1 MKSII
6 TFCAVI
12 LMTASVFAQSPNKMS
27 YQAVIRNSS
36 NVLVTSS
43 AVGMRI
49 SILQTSPSGTAVYV
63 ETQTPTTNANGL
75 VSIEIGG
82 GTVVLGSINTI
93 NWVNGPFF
101 IKTETDP
108 AGGSNYS
115 ITGTSQLLSVPYA
128 LYSATSGSS
137 IPGPQGPQGP
147 AGNNGAPGTQGAV
160 GPQGLQGPQGQAGA
174 TGPTGTQGP
183 IGLTGPAGPQGAIG
197 LTGAQGPQGPAGANG
212 INGADGKTVL
222 NGTSNPTSLIGN
234 NGDFYIN
241 TISNIIFGPKASG
254 QWPVVGVSLVG
265 PQGLTGT
272 TGASGPQGQAGATG
286 PTGTQGPIGLTGLA
300 GPQGAIGLTGP
311 QGPQGP
317 AGANGING
325 ADGKTVLNGTSNPTS
340 LIGNNGDFYINT
352 ISNIIFGPK
361 ASGQWPA
368 VGVYL
373 VGPQGL
379 TGPTGASGPQGPQGP
394 PGGGGFTHYVG
405 QPFGGGVI
413 FYLEKDTNG
422 IEHGLVCHTEFLCQ
436 ACSWSNITSGWVGIP
451 PSSSNLGTNG
461 LVWSNMIVSQN
472 GHTNS
477 AAKLCL
483 DLVSNGYNDWYLPSI
498 EELYQLWANRYAV
511 IKGLSTIPG
520 AITINGSTYWSSYE
534 YNSAG
539 AYYMSFLLGAQVH
552 VGSINKSTSTLSVRA
567 IRAF

>member
-1 MKSII
+1 MKKII
-6 TFCAVI
+6 TICAAI
-12 LMTASVFAQSPNKMS
+12 LMTASVFAQAPNKMS
-27 YQAVIRNSS
+27 YQAVIRNNS
-36 NVLVTSS
+36 NTLVTNS

-75 VSIEIGG
+75 ASIEIGG

-93 NWVNGPFF
+93 NWANGPFF

-115 ITGTSQLLSVPYA
+115 INGTSQLLSVPYA

-147 AGNNGAPGTQGAV
+147 AGNDGAPGTQGAIGPQ

-174 TGPTGTQGP
+174 TGPTGNQGS

-197 LTGAQGPQGPAGANG
+197 LTGAQGSQGPAGANG

-222 NGTSNPTSLIGN
+222 NGTSNPTSM
-234 NGDFYIN
+234 
-241 TISNIIFGPKASG
+241 
-254 QWPVVGVSLVG
+254 
-265 PQGLTGT
+265 
-272 TGASGPQGQAGATG
+272 
-286 PTGTQGPIGLTGLA
+286 
-300 GPQGAIGLTGP
+300 
-311 QGPQGP
+311 
-317 AGANGING
+317 
-325 ADGKTVLNGTSNPTS
+325 
-340 LIGNNGDFYINT
+340 IGNNGDFYINT

-368 VGVYL
+368 IGVSL

-394 PGGGGFTHYVG
+394 SGGGGFTHYVG
-405 QPFGGGVI
+405 EPFGGGVI

-422 IEHGLVCHTEFLCQ
+422 IEHGLVCHTVPLCQ
-436 ACSWSNITSGWVGIP
+436 ACSWSNITTSSIGSL
-451 PSSSNLGTNG
+451 PSSGNYGNYGTNG

-483 DLVSNGYNDWYLPSI
+483 DLVSNGYSDWYLPSI
-498 EELYQLWANRYAV
+498 EELYQLWSNRYAV

-520 AITINGSTYWSSYE
+520 AITINGSTWWSSYE
-534 YNSAG
+534 YNSAS
-539 AYYMSFLLGAQVH
+539 AYYMSFLLGASVH
-552 VGSINKSTSTLSVRA
+552 VGTINKSTSTLSVRA